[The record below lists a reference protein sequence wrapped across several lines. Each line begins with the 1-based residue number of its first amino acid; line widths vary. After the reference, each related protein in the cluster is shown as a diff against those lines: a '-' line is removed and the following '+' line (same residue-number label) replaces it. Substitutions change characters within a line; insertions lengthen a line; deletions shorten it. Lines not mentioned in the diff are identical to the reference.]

1 MTHYQLT
8 VRCVHTA
15 EVLDRLI
22 APIRKRGI
30 LIDKFTFEKI
40 AQDVAI
46 CQLIFVSDA
55 TQLHYIESNLNR
67 LVDVHEVKS
76 EVLATT

>member
-1 MTHYQLT
+1 MNHYQLT

-30 LIDKFTFEKI
+30 LIDKLTFEKI
-40 AQDVAI
+40 AQNTAV
-46 CQLIFVSDA
+46 CTMLFTSDA

-76 EVLATT
+76 EILAAI